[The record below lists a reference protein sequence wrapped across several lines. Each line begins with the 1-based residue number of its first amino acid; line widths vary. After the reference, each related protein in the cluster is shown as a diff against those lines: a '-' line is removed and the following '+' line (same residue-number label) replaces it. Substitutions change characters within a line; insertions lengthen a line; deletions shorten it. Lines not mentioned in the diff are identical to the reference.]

1 MPPQPHRTLKYFYLR
16 FIRLKGDPHTLAKGI
31 AIGVFIGST
40 PTVPFHTVLTLS
52 LALIFRAAKFPALV
66 ASMLVTNP
74 LTYYLSWKIGN
85 WLTPWDLSW
94 ERINTVKE
102 VILSG
107 AGFFEIISAF
117 GKLSHEVIIAMLLG
131 GIIYATPLAL
141 LGYIISYK
149 FFMTVQKKRRD
160 KHVLK

>member
-16 FIRLKGDPHTLAKGI
+16 FVRLKGDPHTLAKGI

-52 LALIFRAAKFPALV
+52 LALIFRASKFPALV

-74 LTYYLSWKIGN
+74 FTYYFSWRVGN

-94 ERINTVKE
+94 ERISAVKE
-102 VILSG
+102 IVLAGS
-107 AGFFEIISAF
+107 GFFEIISAF
-117 GKLSHEVIIAMLLG
+117 GKLGQEAIIAMLVG
-131 GIIYATPLAL
+131 GVIYATPLAL
-141 LGYIISYK
+141 LGYMASYK
-149 FFMTVQKKRRD
+149 FFLAVQKKRRE
-160 KHVLK
+160 KHILK